1 MAKSKIK
8 TVFTC
13 QTCGAQR
20 PRWEG
25 RCSDCGAW
33 NSYIEE
39 NLERTPAVGS
49 TGAGGWIRKE
59 SAGQVLNLGEE
70 IQESRVARLT
80 TGLQE
85 LDRVLGGGLVPGSF
99 ILLGGSP
106 GVGKSTLLMQM
117 AGNLAKHG
125 GELLYVTGE
134 ESVEQT
140 AQRAHRLGVRSKNV
154 KVFSESNLEQIF
166 QCIEQHQS
174 KIVIIDSIQTLHSN
188 DIESSAGTVSQ
199 VRECAGR
206 LLTMAKTKGITVLL
220 IGHITK
226 DGAIAGPKVLEHMV
240 DTVLAF
246 DGDMGNPY
254 RILRTLKNRFGAA
267 FEMGVFRMISSG
279 LEEVANP
286 SEFFLEQRQQSSI
299 GSAVYCSMEGSRPI
313 LCEIQALTV
322 DSHQAMPRRTSVGI
336 ELNRVHMVSAV
347 LSRHLNMDL
356 SRAEL
361 YINVVGGLRLED
373 PASDLALA
381 AAVLSTERR
390 VPLSSMAV
398 FFGEVGLTGEVRAVQ
413 NAEMRIKEAQK
424 LGFEEALVPIANK
437 KYMPPT
443 DMKIHWIKNVS
454 DVDRWIQGRI
464 NGKSKPSP
472 APRA

>member
-1 MAKSKIK
+1 
-8 TVFTC
+8 
-13 QTCGAQR
+13 
-20 PRWEG
+20 
-25 RCSDCGAW
+25 
-33 NSYIEE
+33 
-39 NLERTPAVGS
+39 
-49 TGAGGWIRKE
+49 
-59 SAGQVLNLGEE
+59 
-70 IQESRVARLT
+70 
-80 TGLQE
+80 
-85 LDRVLGGGLVPGSF
+85 
-99 ILLGGSP
+99 
-106 GVGKSTLLMQM
+106 
-117 AGNLAKHG
+117 
-125 GELLYVTGE
+125 
-134 ESVEQT
+134 
-140 AQRAHRLGVRSKNV
+140 
-154 KVFSESNLEQIF
+154 
-166 QCIEQHQS
+166 
-174 KIVIIDSIQTLHSN
+174 
-188 DIESSAGTVSQ
+188 
-199 VRECAGR
+199 
-206 LLTMAKTKGITVLL
+206 MAKTKGITVLL

-226 DGAIAGPKVLEHMV
+226 DGSIAGPKVLEHMV

-286 SEFFLEQRQQSSI
+286 SEFFLEQRQESSF

-322 DSHQAMPRRTSVGI
+322 DSHQVMPRRTSVGI

-390 VPLSSMAV
+390 VPLSSLAV
-398 FFGEVGLTGEVRAVQ
+398 FFGEIGLTGEVRAVQ

-424 LGFEEALVPIANK
+424 LGFKEALVPIANK

-443 DMKIHWIKNVS
+443 DMKIHWVKNVTDLES
-454 DVDRWIQGRI
+454 WITKTGR
-464 NGKSKPSP
+464 STP
-472 APRA
+472 PR